1 MIDGH
6 GGNVEKAAAALGCA
20 PEAIVDMSSNIN
32 PLGPLP
38 GLMDH
43 LRAHMGDIC
52 RLPEVSAAPAAAAY
66 ASWQGLAPVQV
77 LGGAGTT
84 QFLYQLPAALG
95 IGSAL
100 VVSPT
105 YADYADALAI
115 SGVTGG
121 RFMTRTENG
130 FVPDPAVLAESAKT
144 VDAVFFCNPN
154 NPTGVY
160 TPIPELERL
169 ARTCPDTCFIVD
181 ESYLPFVSGAGDDSI
196 AKRGLPNVIVLHSLS
211 KMFCIPGLRVGFC
224 MAPPAVAEKIRR
236 RSPPW
241 SVNALAQ
248 QAVTYIAR
256 DPAAAAAHAEQ
267 TRAFLESARRDFM
280 ARMMHIPG
288 LSVFPGSATFMLFQL
303 HNGFAA
309 DLAAHM
315 LGHRLLIRDCSNF
328 AGLSRQF
335 FRLSLK
341 QLEDNRV
348 AAGLISDYLLGVDA

>member
-20 PEAIVDMSSNIN
+20 PEAIFDMSSNIN
-32 PLGPLP
+32 PIGPLP
-38 GLMDH
+38 GLMAH
-43 LRAHMGDIC
+43 LRGNMEGIC

-66 ASWQGLAPVQV
+66 ANWQGLPAEQV
-77 LGGAGTT
+77 LAGAGTT
-84 QFLYQLPAALG
+84 QFLYQLPAALE
-95 IGSAL
+95 IASAL

-115 SGVTGG
+115 NGVAWGH
-121 RFMTRTENG
+121 FMTRAENG
-130 FVPDPAVLAESAKT
+130 FLPDPAALAESAKT

-160 TPIPELERL
+160 TPIYELERL
-169 ARTCPDTCFIVD
+169 FRACPDTCFIVD
-181 ESYLPFVSGAGDDSI
+181 ESYLPFVSNAGDASI
-196 AKRGLPNVIVLHSLS
+196 AQKGLSNVIVLHSLS

-224 MAPPAVAEKIRR
+224 MAPPASAEKIRR

-248 QAVTYIAR
+248 QAVVYITR
-256 DPAAAAAHAEQ
+256 DPAAAAGHAER

-280 ARMMHIPG
+280 ARMMPIPA
-288 LSVFPGSATFMLFQL
+288 LSVFPGTATFMLFQL
-303 HNGFAA
+303 HESSAA
-309 DLAAHM
+309 DLVAH
-315 LGHRLLIRDCSNF
+315 LLAHRLLIRDCSNF
-328 AGLSRQF
+328 AGLTRQF

-341 QLEDNRV
+341 QPEENRL
-348 AAGLISDYLLGVDA
+348 AAKLISDYLAGADA